1 MKGSKMDESR
11 FQNELLSNYEKAA
24 VLGVNA
30 KRAVSA
36 IKSRGA
42 AAYAH
47 DLIKRGIMS
56 DGFEQLAGM
65 GKLSLSLEATAV
77 KSEYAQLFS
86 DDEVNAC
93 YALLCEYNYF

>member
-1 MKGSKMDESR
+1 MDESR

-24 VLGVNA
+24 VLGVNT

-65 GKLSLSLEATAV
+65 GKLSL
-77 KSEYAQLFS
+77 YAQLFS

>member
-1 MKGSKMDESR
+1 MDESR
-11 FQNELLSNYEKAA
+11 FQSELLNNYEKAA
-24 VLGVNA
+24 VLGVNV

-36 IKSRGA
+36 IRSRGA
-42 AAYAH
+42 AAYAR
-47 DLIKRGIMS
+47 DLIKRGMMS
-56 DGFEQLAGM
+56 DGFEELARL

-77 KSEYAQLFS
+77 KSEYAQLFT